1 MIIGAFLS
9 LDLLLFFV
17 FFEALL
23 FPMYYIIGVWG
34 SKRRIYAATK
44 FLLYTMF
51 GSAFLLVGILW
62 PLRRVREAARCGH
75 VRSHRSSSSCSCR
88 PASGGGCSSRSSSGF
103 AVKVPVWPLHT
114 WLPDAHT
121 EAPTKGSIVLAAILL
136 KTGPYGMLRFN
147 LDLFPEASRYFATAI
162 MVLAVVGIIY
172 GAIVAMMQTDIKRLI
187 AYSSVSHMGLI
198 VLGIFAF
205 SAESMDGAVLQMV
218 NHGLSTGML
227 FLVFGMLYE
236 RTHTREIA
244 DLGGIVQVTPWLA
257 GAYVVAMLS
266 SIGLPGLNN
275 FVGEFL
281 VLLGTF
287 SVDRVLASIAIVGVI
302 LSAVYMLWSYQRTF
316 QGSLKERWGSLPDLS
331 WREGAIVAPI
341 VVAMLWIGLHPAPV
355 LERLRPTVG
364 AGLRARAHGAG
375 RRAGGAARRG
385 ERHDG
390 GGGAVIDPPRVELWA
405 ILPVLILFGGRA
417 DRAARRRVRP
427 PGHPGAVRAL
437 HAGRA
442 RGRRRLGAL
451 AVGPG
456 ARDRAR
462 RHGERRPPG
471 GRRDARALRDR
482 RLRRLPRVPL
492 LRSGRVPAQR
502 VLRAA
507 AVRARRHGA
516 VGGRRRPDHRLPR
529 DRGALALALRAHG
542 AHVPPRARPRPR

>member
-1 MIIGAFLS
+1 MDTMPWLTLVIVAPLIGLPVLLLWRAISDDAARWVGLAATLVAFAVSIGMLVSFETGEAGFQMVSKHPWVESVGLSWFVGVDGFSIWLVMVTTFMFPIAIAASWKVDHQVRRYMAMSLFLETVILGAFLS

-62 PLRRVREAARCGH
+62 LYIESGKQLGEATFDLTALEQLQLSTGAGRWLFL
-75 VRSHRSSSSCSCR
+75 
-88 PASGGGCSSRSSSGF
+88 AFFIGF

-147 LDLFPEASRYFATAI
+147 LDLFPEASRYFATAA

-172 GAIVAMMQTDIKRLI
+172 GAVVAMMQTDIKRLI

-287 SVDRVLASIAIVGVI
+287 SVDRVLASIAIVGRDPQRDLHALVVPAHVPG
-302 LSAVYMLWSYQRTF
+302 LAERAVGIAAR
-316 QGSLKERWGSLPDLS
+316 P
-331 WREGAIVAPI
+331 
-341 VVAMLWIGLHPAPV
+341 VVARGRDRGADRRRDALDRPAPCPGA
-355 LERLRPTVG
+355 RTAAPHVG
-364 AGLRARAHGAG
+364 AGLRARSY
-375 RRAGGAARRG
+375 RAGG
-385 ERHDG
+385 
-390 GGGAVIDPPRVELWA
+390 
-405 ILPVLILFGGRA
+405 
-417 DRAARRRVRP
+417 
-427 PGHPGAVRAL
+427 
-437 HAGRA
+437 
-442 RGRRRLGAL
+442 
-451 AVGPG
+451 
-456 ARDRAR
+456 
-462 RHGERRPPG
+462 
-471 GRRDARALRDR
+471 
-482 RLRRLPRVPL
+482 
-492 LRSGRVPAQR
+492 
-502 VLRAA
+502 
-507 AVRARRHGA
+507 
-516 VGGRRRPDHRLPR
+516 
-529 DRGALALALRAHG
+529 
-542 AHVPPRARPRPR
+542 

>member
-1 MIIGAFLS
+1 MDTMPWLTLVIVAPLIGLPVLLLWRAISDDAARWVGLAATLVAFAVSIGMLVSFETGEAGFQMVSKHPWVESVGLSWFVGVDGFSIWLVMVTTFMFPIAIAASWKVDHQVRRYMAMSLFLETVILGAFLS

-62 PLRRVREAARCGH
+62 LYIESGKQLGEATFDLTALEQLQLSTGAGRWLFL
-75 VRSHRSSSSCSCR
+75 
-88 PASGGGCSSRSSSGF
+88 AFFIGF

-147 LDLFPEASRYFATAI
+147 LDLFPEASRYFATAA

-172 GAIVAMMQTDIKRLI
+172 GAVVAMMQTDIKRLI

-302 LSAVYMLWSYQRTF
+302 LSAIYMLWSYQRTF

-355 LERLRPTVG
+355 LERLRPTSEQVS
-364 AGLRARAHGAG
+364 
-375 RRAGGAARRG
+375 
-385 ERHDG
+385 E
-390 GGGAVIDPPRVELWA
+390 
-405 ILPVLILFGGRA
+405 
-417 DRAARRRVRP
+417 RVRT
-427 PGHPGAVRAL
+427 VQ
-437 HAGRA
+437 
-442 RGRRRLGAL
+442 
-451 AVGPG
+451 VGEPVEPLVE
-456 ARDRAR
+456 ATATT
-462 RHGERRPPG
+462 GEEAP
-471 GRRDARALRDR
+471 
-482 RLRRLPRVPL
+482 
-492 LRSGRVPAQR
+492 
-502 VLRAA
+502 
-507 AVRARRHGA
+507 
-516 VGGRRRPDHRLPR
+516 
-529 DRGALALALRAHG
+529 
-542 AHVPPRARPRPR
+542 